1 MSGHLPSRN
10 FTTTRPNILPTG
22 AIGPSRIFPPKFL
35 NNVPSR
41 EERTCSIRA
50 SGISVMGPEP
60 DMKRTSTNPVE
71 RPDDPVT
78 EIVVFLLDC
87 GIALASEVLTLLLQ
101 FLI

>member
-1 MSGHLPSRN
+1 
-10 FTTTRPNILPTG
+10 
-22 AIGPSRIFPPKFL
+22 
-35 NNVPSR
+35 
-41 EERTCSIRA
+41 
-50 SGISVMGPEP
+50 MGPEP